1 MTESEK
7 RAQILAL
14 QAEFESGSPVQSLH
28 ASTHSSLQSAFDHAV
43 RVEKLYEGMGKRG
56 YTVDDLIDAY
66 NRGCQQA
73 FDFSLKFF
81 FSAYAIA
88 LNENGRDIMEAL
100 NSTPLPK
107 DTHTFPLG
115 EEKIAEL
122 ARRGITKKDQ
132 KNMEVLGVR
141 QVKKEIGVERLL
153 KVLGDVE
160 DDEMLARIQE
170 IMDEEIVVADIIERC
185 KREPGV
191 DIKAVINGEDGHT
204 QQSNQLEVM

>member
-7 RAQILAL
+7 RAKILAL

-100 NSTPLPK
+100 ECVSKCREMQFRADLAAFQG
-107 DTHTFPLG
+107 DFPQ
-115 EEKIAEL
+115 A
-122 ARRGITKKDQ
+122 
-132 KNMEVLGVR
+132 
-141 QVKKEIGVERLL
+141 
-153 KVLGDVE
+153 
-160 DDEMLARIQE
+160 
-170 IMDEEIVVADIIERC
+170 
-185 KREPGV
+185 
-191 DIKAVINGEDGHT
+191 
-204 QQSNQLEVM
+204 